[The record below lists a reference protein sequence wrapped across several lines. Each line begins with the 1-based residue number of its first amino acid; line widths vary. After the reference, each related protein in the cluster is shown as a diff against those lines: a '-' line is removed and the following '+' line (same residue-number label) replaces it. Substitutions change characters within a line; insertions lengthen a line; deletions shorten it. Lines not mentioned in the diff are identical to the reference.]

1 MKKKKAFM
9 KFAGIAAGT
18 VMACG
23 AIAGCSGS
31 TGGDS
36 TATTTA
42 SGSESTTTAASGT
55 TTASGGTSAGSG
67 NPDAELRYVQTGHTQ
82 GTFTTDPAIAYQGA
96 NTFNLG
102 ITETLVNLNLET
114 REVVPSLATDFKQ
127 VDDTTWEFI
136 IRDGVKFSNG
146 KELTA
151 EACKKALEYTFAS
164 NSALAIANVDFIEA
178 DGQTLR
184 IKTKGVSAILPRILT
199 SSDCIIFDTEASS
212 DYSKGLIGT
221 GPYVLENFDA
231 EGNCDMVRNND
242 YWQGTPGV
250 AKIHTKTG
258 IEASQLAT
266 ALQADELDWA
276 SVADSDLQLFENN
289 PDYTVET
296 SNASR
301 VYYLYI
307 NPNYTFTEDNAVRDA
322 LQHAFDREAILEG
335 VYKGHGSVTDCIFVP
350 DSKFRFEQTKD
361 TSYNVDEAKKILADA
376 GYTDSDGDGIV
387 EKDGK
392 PVKLNIT
399 TYKANNFPNLCE
411 ALQNMLKDTGID
423 SEIVV
428 SEQIMDELGKG
439 EFNIATYGYNT
450 ETYGDCLNYL
460 EPVYGAEGNS
470 NFNHFDSPEVNEL
483 LAKLKEEPDSDKRAE
498 YAKEIQKY
506 IYDQNNHI
514 YLMHVLNST
523 VLKKGINNVT
533 FGLGG
538 MDYSKLWQITKD

>member
-1 MKKKKAFM
+1 MKKTKLM
-9 KFAGIAAGT
+9 KFAGIAASA

-23 AIAGCSGS
+23 FLAGCGATSG
-31 TGGDS
+31 TD
-36 TATTTA
+36 
-42 SGSESTTTAASGT
+42 SGT
-55 TTASGGTSAGSG
+55 TTAGSSETTTAAATSASSTSASGTSTGSG
-67 NPDAELRYVQTGHTQ
+67 NPNAELYYTQSGHTQ
-82 GTFTTDPAIAYQGA
+82 GTFTTDPAVAYQGA

-102 ITETLVNLNLET
+102 ITETLFNLDLET
-114 REVVPSLATDFKQ
+114 REVKPSLATEYKQ
-127 VDDTTWEFI
+127 VDDTTWEI
-136 IRDGVKFSNG
+136 TIRDGVKFSNG

-151 EACKKALEYTFAS
+151 EACKKALEYTFGA
-164 NSALAIANVDFIEA
+164 NSALAIANVSSFEA
-178 DGQTLR
+178 NGQTLT
-184 IKTKGVSAILPRILT
+184 IKTDGISAILPRILT

-221 GPYVLENFDA
+221 GPYILQNMDA
-231 EGNCDMVRNND
+231 EGNCDMVRNDD

-250 AKIHTKTG
+250 AAIHAKTG
-258 IEASQLAT
+258 IETAQLAS
-266 ALQADELDWA
+266 ALQSGEIDWA
-276 SVADSDLQLFENN
+276 GVADSDLQLFENN
-289 PDYTVET
+289 PDYTIET
-296 SNASR
+296 RNASR

-350 DSKFRFEQTKD
+350 DSKFRAEQTKD

-376 GYTDSDGDGIV
+376 GYTDSNGDGIV
-387 EKDGK
+387 EKDGQA
-392 PVKLNIT
+392 VKLNIT

-411 ALQNMLKDTGID
+411 ALQNMLKEIGID

-460 EPVYGAEGNS
+460 EPVYGEGGNS
-470 NFNHFDSPEVNEL
+470 NFNKFNVPEVNDL
-483 LAKLKEEPDSDKRAE
+483 LAKLKEETDESKRAE

-506 IYDQNNHI
+506 IYDANDHI
-514 YLMHVLNST
+514 YLMHVINST
-523 VLKKGINNVT
+523 VFRKGINNVT

-538 MDYSKLWQITKD
+538 MDMSQLWKITKD